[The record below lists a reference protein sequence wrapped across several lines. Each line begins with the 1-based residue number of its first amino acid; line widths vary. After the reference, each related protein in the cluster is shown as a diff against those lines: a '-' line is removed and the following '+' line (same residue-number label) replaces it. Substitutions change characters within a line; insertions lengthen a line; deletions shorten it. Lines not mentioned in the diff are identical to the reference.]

1 MGLSYR
7 SNCIVTNSLYTHFV
21 LLNLQAHDER
31 LVHLKD
37 NVHRSVLIY
46 DYSTFLLHVVEFQTT
61 IRTLT

>member
-1 MGLSYR
+1 M
-7 SNCIVTNSLYTHFV
+7 
-21 LLNLQAHDER
+21 LLNYAYFVQLSLPAHDEQ

-37 NVHRSVLIY
+37 IIHRNVLIY